1 MAAPSPPFRCRS
13 RSWKTLSVTR
23 CFNAAHAVSR
33 SRARVRDLIGNAR
46 RIVALLD
53 ETAAAL
59 RAAPLDGPVRIGVPE
74 EYGVPVLSKAL
85 AAFSR
90 QHPRVEITVRF
101 ATSHSQVAALNT
113 GDLDLAV
120 VFEWE
125 DFTDSEILMA
135 DPSVWV
141 TSASSHRHEERP
153 LPIALYQNSN
163 WCRDYA
169 LKSLDRRGI
178 DHRVA
183 YLSDTSGGMRLA
195 ATSGLAVAPI
205 ARSNIPAGCR
215 ELTVADGSARSM
227 QRAWC
232 CAAIPLR

>member
-1 MAAPSPPFRCRS
+1 M
-13 RSWKTLSVTR
+13 
-23 CFNAAHAVSR
+23 
-33 SRARVRDLIGNAR
+33 
-46 RIVALLD
+46 
-53 ETAAAL
+53 
-59 RAAPLDGPVRIGVPE
+59 
-74 EYGVPVLSKAL
+74 
-85 AAFSR
+85 
-90 QHPRVEITVRF
+90 RF
-101 ATSHSQVAALNT
+101 ATSQSQVAALNS

-125 DFTDSEILMA
+125 NFTDGELLMS

-153 LPIALYQNSN
+153 LPIALYQNSD

-178 DHRVA
+178 DYRVA

-215 ELTVADGSARSM
+215 ELSAGDGFGAIDAARVVL
-227 QRAWC
+227 RRNPIATG
-232 CAAIPLR
+232 AAIDGMAAAIREAFRSDHQPGA